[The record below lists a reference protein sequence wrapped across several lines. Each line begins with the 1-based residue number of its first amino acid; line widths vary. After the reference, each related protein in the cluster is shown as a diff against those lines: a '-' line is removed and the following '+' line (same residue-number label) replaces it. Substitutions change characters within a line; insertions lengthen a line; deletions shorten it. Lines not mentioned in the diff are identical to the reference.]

1 MVAERQSGQPTESDR
16 QQRLVESFLS
26 HLERERRLSKHT
38 VASYRRDIGLL
49 LRTCAT
55 TPLEDLQ
62 LHHIR
67 RCVARLHASGHS
79 GRSLARA
86 LSAWR
91 SFFSF
96 LMRDH
101 GFTQNPCVG
110 VRAPRTAKKL
120 PDVLSPEEVTKLVG
134 MPTEDAFAV
143 RDRAMFEL
151 FYSSGLRLSELTAL
165 KPGDID
171 FDDSTVRVLGKG
183 GKTRVVPVGRFALR
197 CIQDWLAKRDAVSK
211 GRPVALFLNQRG
223 KSIGPRTVQQRLTI
237 WSRKQGLPQNVHPHM
252 LRHSFASHV
261 LQSSGDL
268 RAVQEML
275 GHASISTT
283 QVYTHLDWQHL
294 AKVYD
299 AAHPR
304 AKRKP
309 AKSSR

>member
-1 MVAERQSGQPTESDR
+1 MDGF
-16 QQRLVESFLS
+16 VE
-26 HLERERRLSKHT
+26 HLEKERRLSRHT
-38 VASYRRDIGLL
+38 VKSYQNDVALL
-49 LRTCAT
+49 MDTSGSNI
-55 TPLEDLQ
+55 LENLQ
-62 LHHIR
+62 VHDIR
-67 RCVARLHASGHS
+67 RSVARLHAKGHS

-91 SFFSF
+91 TFYSF

-110 VRAPRTAKKL
+110 VRAPKTTKRL
-120 PDVLSPEEVTKLVG
+120 PDALSPEEVAKLVEL
-134 MPTEDAFAV
+134 PAEDAYAV

-151 FYSSGLRLSELTAL
+151 FYSSGLRLSELTGL
-165 KPGDID
+165 KSNDID
-171 FDDSTVRVLGKG
+171 FDDATVRVVGKG
-183 GKTRVVPVGRFALR
+183 GKTRIVPVGRFALR
-197 CIQDWLAKRDAVSK
+197 CLKDWLAKREAIVKGQSAV
-211 GRPVALFLNQRG
+211 LFLNHRG
-223 KSIGPRTVQQRLTI
+223 KPIGARTVQHRLTM
-237 WSRKQGLPQNVHPHM
+237 WSRKQGLTQDVHPHM

-283 QVYTHLDWQHL
+283 QVYTHLDWQYL
-294 AKVYD
+294 ASVYD
-299 AAHPR
+299 ATHPR

>member
-1 MVAERQSGQPTESDR
+1 MTDTREATTDR
-16 QQRLVESFLS
+16 DKALVESFLV
-26 HLERERRLSKHT
+26 HLERERRLSSHT
-38 VASYRRDIGLL
+38 VQGYRRDIVLL
-49 LRTCAT
+49 FRSCGST
-55 TPLEDLQ
+55 TLEDLDIA
-62 LHHIR
+62 HVR
-67 RCVARLHASGHS
+67 RCIARLHATGLS
-79 GRSLARA
+79 GRSLART

-101 GFTQNPCVG
+101 GFVHNPCVG
-110 VRAPRTAKKL
+110 IRAPRTTKKL
-120 PDVLSPEEVTKLVG
+120 PDALSPEEVARL
-134 MPTEDAFAV
+134 MELPTDDVFAV

-151 FYSSGLRLSELTAL
+151 LYSSGLRLSELTAL
-165 KPGDID
+165 KPADVD
-171 FDDSTVRVLGKG
+171 FDDATVRVLGKG
-183 GKTRVVPVGRFALR
+183 NKTRVVPVGRFALNCLR
-197 CIQDWLAKRDAVSK
+197 DWLARRNS
-211 GRPVALFLNQRG
+211 VARGNQSVLFLNHHGRP
-223 KSIGPRTVQQRLTI
+223 IGPRTVQQRLSM
-237 WSRKQGLPQNVHPHM
+237 WSRRQGLTQHVHPHM

-309 AKSSR
+309 AKTST